1 MGKRKI
7 SRVAMGFIVLVA
19 LVILLMFSNS
29 LRRTARITLP
39 PADSSAGESDGGAAP
54 GADGL
59 TVIAVTPE
67 TVQAAIATLDRPEQ
81 YSRVI
86 RVEQFWGGG
95 SGSFDTSVTV
105 SGRWTR
111 TDRVLADSQTRH
123 TITDG
128 ETTYIWYGTDSEVFT
143 GPAGDITADDE
154 QTIPT
159 YEDILALPAESFT
172 AADYRTASGVNC
184 IYAETAEDAYGY
196 VQRYWVSVDTGLLVA
211 SERLLDGE
219 TIYRMASLTADLS
232 TPSAD
237 RFILPDGTVL
247 LDG

>member
-1 MGKRKI
+1 
-7 SRVAMGFIVLVA
+7 
-19 LVILLMFSNS
+19 MFANS

-39 PADSSAGESDGGAAP
+39 PADSSAGQTDGGSAA
-54 GADGL
+54 GGDGL

-95 SGSFDTSVTV
+95 SGSFEYLGDCQRPLDPDGPDPG
-105 SGRWTR
+105 GRPDPPHHHR
-111 TDRVLADSQTRH
+111 RGDHLYLVRRRARCSAA
-123 TITDG
+123 
-128 ETTYIWYGTDSEVFT
+128 
-143 GPAGDITADDE
+143 PPGDITADDE